1 MNLTTVN
8 NNSQKSFFS
17 QFKAL
22 DWFCFSAGIGSVVY
36 YLYTVPLFV
45 LLAICVFGSLY
56 PFLGIPF
63 VQSSQGATIRS
74 VKLKLGNFRLTIKLW
89 HLLALALAIMMVFFI
104 ATPSHAFFL
113 TTAQTKIENTICAA
127 TSGTTGTGGTGG
139 TGTCTASALV
149 TVIFDVVRI
158 VVVFAVIG
166 GVVAIVVQGQQQQD
180 VRPAVM
186 FVGVVF
192 GTVLTVEAMSRWLL
206 G

>member
-8 NNSQKSFFS
+8 SNSQKPFFS
-17 QFKAL
+17 QFKAV
-22 DWFCFSAGIGSVVY
+22 DWLCFTAGIGSLFY
-36 YLYTVPLFV
+36 YLCTVPLLV
-45 LLAICVFGSLY
+45 LIAGCVFGSLY

-63 VQSSQGATIRS
+63 VESTQGTTVRS

-89 HLLALALAIMMVFFI
+89 HLLALAGAIVMVLM

-113 TTAQTKIENTICAA
+113 TTAQNKIEATICAA
-127 TSGTTGTGGTGG
+127 TSTTTTTPGTGAGTT
-139 TGTCTASALV
+139 CSAADLV

-192 GTVLTVEAMSRWLL
+192 GTVLTVESLSRWLL